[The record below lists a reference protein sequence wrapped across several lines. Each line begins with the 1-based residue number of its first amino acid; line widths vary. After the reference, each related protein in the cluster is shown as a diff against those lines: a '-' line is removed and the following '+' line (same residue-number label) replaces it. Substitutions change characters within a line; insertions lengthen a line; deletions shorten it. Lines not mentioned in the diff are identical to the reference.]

1 MPGFKDLDTLIREG
15 GFYCPHCGR
24 VHGITVEK
32 VVLADGALSS
42 LPGEIKRKG
51 LCRPYVFADPNTFRA
66 AGERVCGL
74 LAEAGI
80 EYKKQVINDPRPAP
94 DERTLG
100 DAAMHWDPS
109 RDCVIGVGGGVVND
123 TCKLLAK
130 LTGKPYFYVATAPSM
145 DGYASTSSSMD
156 VHGLKTSLPA
166 DPAGV
171 IILDTSVLAEAPAEM
186 ILAGIG
192 DMAAKYIS
200 LCEWKIATVITG
212 EYYCPEVA
220 GMMASSLKKVI
231 ENSSAA
237 VNRDKEAIGS
247 VAEGLV
253 LAGLAMTC
261 AGVSRPAS
269 GMEHYISHIRDMRGL
284 SYGTRTDLHGI
295 QCGFAVLPCLRAYE
309 KLRRARPDRDAAIAA
324 FGDFDYEKHAKEM
337 REFVGEGA
345 EAMISLEA
353 KEGKYDKAKHPAR
366 LDRIIGGWDEICSY
380 IDELPSSLEYAE
392 FCRSIGFPTEPAEIG
407 MTADELCKFFD
418 FAGDVRD
425 KYVLSRLCRDV
436 GAVRTRAD
444 VAALISE

>member
-1 MPGFKDLDTLIREG
+1 MSGFSNLDTLIREG
-15 GFYCPHCGR
+15 GFYCSHCGR
-24 VHGITVEK
+24 VHRITVEK
-32 VVLADGALSS
+32 VILSDGAVSA
-42 LPGEIKRKG
+42 LPGELTRKG

-156 VHGLKTSLPA
+156 VNGLKTSVPA

-324 FGDFDYEKHAKEM
+324 LRKARKRDARIRRRRRRGDDIA
-337 REFVGEGA
+337 RGER
-345 EAMISLEA
+345 
-353 KEGKYDKAKHPAR
+353 GKIRQGETPRPAR
-366 LDRIIGGWDEICSY
+366 PDNRRMGPDLLVYRRTSLLPGIRRILPLDR
-380 IDELPSSLEYAE
+380 LPHGT
-392 FCRSIGFPTEPAEIG
+392 R
-407 MTADELCKFFD
+407 
-418 FAGDVRD
+418 GDRHD
-425 KYVLSRLCRDV
+425 R
-436 GAVRTRAD
+436 GRT
-444 VAALISE
+444 VQIL